1 MSRVTGGASA
11 TDRIRTYTRVLA
23 AIILP
28 FLGAAVVLLYL
39 VPTRT
44 EETFAWT
51 IQPALTAMFLGCAYI
66 GGIVFFV
73 HVLRTDRWHR
83 VKYGFPAVLVFATLL
98 SVATFLH
105 WDRFHFGHISFVT
118 WLTLY
123 VTTPILVLV
132 AILLNWRADPGTL
145 DEHDY
150 AIRRGA
156 RVLIAAVGIVAFVCG
171 VLLFVNPA
179 PVLDVWAWQLTPL
192 TGRVVGAIL
201 TLPGMVN
208 VWLLVD
214 ARWSAF
220 RWIFQ
225 AQIVSL
231 VAIAVAI
238 LFTLGDI
245 AWQRPAAAAF
255 VIGIAVSLVAF
266 VAFYVSCERLSRR
279 ARSPV
284 REELHADDDEPEQQ

>member
-1 MSRVTGGASA
+1 VSERRAPDRVHPF
-11 TDRIRTYTRVLA
+11 TRVLA
-23 AIILP
+23 AIIVP
-28 FLGAAVVLLYL
+28 FLAAAVLLLYL
-39 VPTRT
+39 LPGSTA
-44 EETFAWT
+44 ETFAWS
-51 IQPALTAMFLGCAYI
+51 IQPPLSAMFLGCAYI

-98 SVATFLH
+98 SVATFVH
-105 WDRFHFGHISFVT
+105 WDRFHFGHVSFIT

-123 VTTPILVLV
+123 VTTPVLVL
-132 AILLNWRADPGTL
+132 AAMLINWRADTGAPEER
-145 DEHDY
+145 DH
-150 AIRRGA
+150 AIRRA
-156 RVLIAAVGIVAFVCG
+156 PRIVIAVVGVVAFACGIV
-171 VLLFVNPA
+171 LFVDPA
-179 PVLDVWAWQLTPL
+179 PFVDAWAWQLTPL

-231 VAIAVAI
+231 AAIAAAI
-238 LFTLGDI
+238 LVRLGDI
-245 AWQRPAAAAF
+245 AWQRPAGAAF
-255 VIGIAVSLVAF
+255 VIGIGVSLAVFA
-266 VAFYVSCERLSRR
+266 AFYLYCERLS
-279 ARSPV
+279 AAATATGGRSAV
-284 REELHADDDEPEQQ
+284 RE

>member
-1 MSRVTGGASA
+1 MSEQREVDGV
-11 TDRIRTYTRVLA
+11 RLYTRVLA

-28 FLGAAVVLLYL
+28 FLAAAVVLLYL
-39 VPTRT
+39 LPGNTD
-44 EETFAWT
+44 ETFAWT
-51 IQPALTAMFLGCAYI
+51 IQPPLSAMFLGCAYI

-73 HVLRTDRWHR
+73 HVLRSARWHR

-123 VTTPILVLV
+123 VTTPVLVLA
-132 AILLNWRADPGTL
+132 AILLNWRADTGAM
-145 DEHDY
+145 DERDY
-150 AIRRGA
+150 AIRRA
-156 RVLIAAVGIVAFVCG
+156 PRVVIALVGIVAFACG
-171 VLLFVNPA
+171 LALFVDPA
-179 PVLDVWAWQLTPL
+179 PLVDAWAWQLTPL
-192 TGRVVGAIL
+192 TARMVGAIL

-225 AQIVSL
+225 AQIASL
-231 VAIAVAI
+231 AAIAVAI
-238 LFTLGDI
+238 LVRLGDI
-245 AWQRPAAAAF
+245 EWQRPAGPAF
-255 VIGIAVSLVAF
+255 VAGIAVSLAAF
-266 VAFYVSCERLSRR
+266 AVFYAYCERQSTAAKARADGRR
-279 ARSPV
+279 SAV
-284 REELHADDDEPEQQ
+284 GE

>member
-1 MSRVTGGASA
+1 MSEQREVDGV
-11 TDRIRTYTRVLA
+11 RLYTRVLA

-28 FLGAAVVLLYL
+28 FLAAAVVLLYL
-39 VPTRT
+39 LPGNTD
-44 EETFAWT
+44 ETFAWT
-51 IQPALTAMFLGCAYI
+51 IQPPLSAMFLGCAYI

-73 HVLRTDRWHR
+73 HVLRSARWHR

-123 VTTPILVLV
+123 VTTPVLVLA
-132 AILLNWRADPGTL
+132 AILLNWRADTGAI
-145 DEHDY
+145 DERDY
-150 AIRRGA
+150 AIRRA
-156 RVLIAAVGIVAFVCG
+156 PRVVIALVGIVAFACG
-171 VLLFVNPA
+171 LALFVDPA
-179 PVLDVWAWQLTPL
+179 PLVDAWAWQLTPL
-192 TGRVVGAIL
+192 TARMVGAIL

-225 AQIVSL
+225 AQIASL

-238 LFTLGDI
+238 LFRLGDI
-245 AWQRPAAAAF
+245 EWQRPAGLAF
-255 VIGIAVSLVAF
+255 VAGIAVSLAAF
-266 VAFYVSCERLSRR
+266 AVFYAYCERQSTAAKARADGRR
-279 ARSPV
+279 SAV
-284 REELHADDDEPEQQ
+284 GE

>member
-1 MSRVTGGASA
+1 MSERPAPDRV
-11 TDRIRTYTRVLA
+11 RPYTRVLA
-23 AIILP
+23 AIIVP
-28 FLGAAVVLLYL
+28 FLAAAVLLLYL
-39 VPTRT
+39 LPGSTA
-44 EETFAWT
+44 ETFAWT
-51 IQPALTAMFLGCAYI
+51 IQPPLSAMFLGCAYI

-98 SVATFLH
+98 SVATFVH

-123 VTTPILVLV
+123 VTTPVLVL
-132 AILLNWRADPGTL
+132 AAMLINWRADSGAPEER
-145 DEHDY
+145 DH
-150 AIRRGA
+150 AIRRA
-156 RVLIAAVGIVAFVCG
+156 PRIVIALVGIVAFACG
-171 VLLFVNPA
+171 IVLFVDPA
-179 PVLDVWAWQLTPL
+179 PFVDAWAWQLTPL

-225 AQIVSL
+225 AQIASL
-231 VAIAVAI
+231 AAIAVAI
-238 LFTLGDI
+238 LVRLGDI
-245 AWQRPAAAAF
+245 AWQRPAGTAFVVGIGVSLAAF
-255 VIGIAVSLVAF
+255 TS
-266 VAFYVSCERLSRR
+266 FYLYCERLSG
-279 ARSPV
+279 AAAAAGGRSAV
-284 REELHADDDEPEQQ
+284 RE